1 MILRALTALALLTSG
16 LTPTSTPLEEPPA
29 PNPPPTVIG
38 PIPVTSSPGDPSHG
52 YPFMSTDR
60 DLRRYGYLEEEY
72 FLDGTASNYTTPD
85 QATGEVISSGHPYR
99 TRLVVRRPASTAKSN
114 GTVVVEWY
122 NVTNNF
128 DVEVMWNRSWEHL
141 VASGY
146 TWVGVSAQRNGVNSP
161 TGLRAWSPSRYGTLD
176 LTAGGTVTDDSLSY
190 DVFSQAAQ
198 ALKSGAIA
206 HWRPRTVIATGQS
219 QSAGRLAIYANSV
232 HPTAPVYDA
241 ITIIDG
247 GVAIRPDL
255 TTKIFKTAS
264 EYDVLNGQGNRRQ
277 SDTPIF
283 RFWEIAGA
291 SHSDRQAF
299 LTNSA
304 VRLRDA
310 GVTGPLP
317 GPKAPCVSPARSNA
331 PYHYVLNA
339 MFDHVVRW
347 VRQGVAPPSAPQLEI
362 TDFTTT
368 PLTLARDQYQL
379 ARGGIRLAAV
389 DVPIERNTGWNIGLT
404 PATDSACRQS
414 GSWIPFD
421 STTLSELYPTHRA
434 YVSAVRATTAQNLR
448 DGFITAR
455 DAAATIKAAEHAP
468 IGR

>member
-1 MILRALTALALLTSG
+1 MILRALTAMALLTTG
-16 LTPTSTPLEEPPA
+16 LTTATPSSTPPA
-29 PNPPPTVIG
+29 VTAAPTVIG
-38 PIPVTSSPGDPSHG
+38 PLPVTSNPGDPSHG
-52 YPFMSTDR
+52 YPFMATDA
-60 DLRRYGYLEEEY
+60 DLRRYDYVEEEY
-72 FLDGTASNYTTPD
+72 FLDGTASRYTTPD

-99 TRLVVRRPASTAKSN
+99 TRLVVRRPAVPKKSN
-114 GTVVVEWY
+114 GTAVVEWY

-141 VASGY
+141 VTAGY

-161 TGLRAWSPSRYGTLD
+161 TGLRAWSPNRYGTLD

-190 DVFSQAAQ
+190 DVFSQAAI
-198 ALKSGAIA
+198 AVKNGAIA

-219 QSAGRLAIYANSV
+219 QSASRLATYANSV
-232 HPTAPVYDA
+232 HPIAPVYDA
-241 ITIIDG
+241 ITVIDG
-247 GVAIRPDL
+247 GVTLRPDL

-264 EYDVLNGQGNRRQ
+264 EYDVINGQGNRRQ
-277 SDTPIF
+277 PDTDTF

-299 LTNSA
+299 LANNA

-310 GVTGPLP
+310 GVRGPLA
-317 GPKAPCVSPARSNA
+317 GPTAPCVSPARSNA

-339 MFDHVVRW
+339 MFDHIVRW
-347 VRQGVAPPSAPQLEI
+347 TRQGIAPPSAPELEV

-368 PLTLARDQYQL
+368 PLTVARDQYQL

-389 DVPIERNTGWNIGLT
+389 DVPIERNTGWNVGLT
-404 PATDSACRQS
+404 PATDSSCRQS
-414 GSWIPFD
+414 GSWVPFD
-421 STTLSELYPTHRA
+421 QTTLAELYPSHRSYIA
-434 YVSAVRATTAQNLR
+434 KVRAVTEQNLR
-448 DGFITAR
+448 DGFITPR
-455 DAAATIKAAEHAP
+455 DAILTVQAAQQAQ